1 MMINKVTARIKND
14 KPRIVLGLIMSMTMA
29 TALSFVITVSYTGF
43 SPNFLSIWMQRLVVS
58 LTVGP
63 PIALT
68 ILPFAMKLVGKIVR
82 ESR

>member
-43 SPNFLSIWMQRLVVS
+43 GPNFLSIWVQRLVVS

-68 ILPFAMKLVGKIVR
+68 ILPFAMKLVGKIFR
-82 ESR
+82 TS

>member
-1 MMINKVTARIKND
+1 MMNQQIAWIKNA

-29 TALSFVITVSYTGF
+29 TALSFVITLSYTGF

-63 PIALT
+63 PIALA
-68 ILPFAMKLVGKIVR
+68 ILPFAMKLVGKIFR
-82 ESR
+82 TRF